1 MNYVS
6 TVQLLYF
13 TPSTPDSVPRFLKE
27 HSCCATLLKITED
40 WREAL
45 DERQAVSV
53 VAINLSKE

>member
-13 TPSTPDSVPRFLKE
+13 TPSTPDSVPGFLKE
-27 HSCCATLLKITED
+27 HCCCAALLKITED

-45 DERQAVSV
+45 DERQTVFV
-53 VAINLSKE
+53 VAINLRKE